1 MFSDDDD
8 TIEYDSP
15 ARRSAPVGAVSGGA
29 GILAAAAC
37 GGRCAC
43 AEGRRRAGGPFPGDE
58 GLYGDLCGRRR
69 RLCRRRKL
77 CRRGRPLLHARGR
90 CRGLL
95 RRRFEM
101 GGRSLE
107 ARGGGRRR
115 RHAEPQLAGQPDAG
129 VRFPGRRLP
138 QRTAAL
144 RRRGAPSAAH
154 AGRQGGGDE
163 FDHGRRRRR
172 RIAACGDLRSRRRAD
187 AYRDPADRT
196 VGRGAALRCGGLR
209 RLRADRFPL
218 RRAGDGSGVSE
229 RSETPLPF
237 GYSPPSTV
245 CSATRR
251 R

>member
-101 GGRSLE
+101 GGRSRS
-107 ARGGGRRR
+107 ARWWSTSSTRR
-115 RHAEPQLAGQPDAG
+115 
-129 VRFPGRRLP
+129 
-138 QRTAAL
+138 AAACWAT
-144 RRRGAPSAAH
+144 RRGRSISWTTPSAANCCPPK
-154 AGRQGGGDE
+154 ARCAVCGSRRSTR
-163 FDHGRRRRR
+163 GRR
-172 RIAACGDLRSRRRAD
+172 
-187 AYRDPADRT
+187 
-196 VGRGAALRCGGLR
+196 
-209 RLRADRFPL
+209 
-218 RRAGDGSGVSE
+218 
-229 RSETPLPF
+229 
-237 GYSPPSTV
+237 
-245 CSATRR
+245 
-251 R
+251 